1 LRSRSHG
8 VGGSEIGLRNLFQF
22 ADDVVTVRGA
32 HEAKFLCNRKTKHDT
47 TANPMFRKAKA
58 WRTTRTAF
66 KDARFG
72 QAAAFDAY

>member
-32 HEAKFLCNRKTKHDT
+32 YDAMFSLHEKNETRHEGKPDFPGGQGLAG
-47 TANPMFRKAKA
+47 NPNSLQRCPV
-58 WRTTRTAF
+58 R
-66 KDARFG
+66 ARRCF
-72 QAAAFDAY
+72 

>member
-8 VGGSEIGLRNLFQF
+8 VGGSEISLRNLFEF

-32 HEAKFLCNRKTKHDT
+32 HEATLLCIRKTKQDT
-47 TANPMFRKAKA
+47 KANPIFREAKA

>member
-8 VGGSEIGLRNLFQF
+8 VGSSEIGLRNLFQF

-32 HEAKFLCNRKTKHDT
+32 YDATFLCIRKTKQDT
-47 TANPMFRKAKA
+47 KANPIFREAKA
-58 WRTTRTAF
+58 WQATRTAF